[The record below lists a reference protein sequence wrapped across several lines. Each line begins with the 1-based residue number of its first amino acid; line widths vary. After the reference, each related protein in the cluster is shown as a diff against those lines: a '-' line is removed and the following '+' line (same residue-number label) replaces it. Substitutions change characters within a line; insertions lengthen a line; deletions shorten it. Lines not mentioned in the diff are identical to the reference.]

1 MRIFDYTKPEL
12 LDYSYVSASG
22 FDSSCFVDCT
32 SDELCTD
39 DDEI

>member
-22 FDSSCFVDCT
+22 FDSCFVDCT